1 MISSDLELTLVIDP
15 QLELLEQLKSFEK
28 KSASVLQS
36 HYADN
41 HLVRELVIARSNHM
55 DELLKKLWL
64 ELALGNDCTLIAVGG
79 YGRGELHP
87 HSDLDLLVLVPNSFR
102 QTYSAT
108 LSQFITLLWDV
119 GLQVGHA
126 VRNLKEC
133 VQLAK
138 HDLTIITNLME
149 SRILIGDVSLFEKMR
164 DKTAPNEMW
173 NAQDFFRAK
182 SNEQKQRYRKYDGS
196 SFDLEPNLKSSPGG
210 LRDIHVIGWVAQRR
224 YYPKSLFELIH
235 DQIITKKEY
244 FTLIKNQLFLW
255 RVRFA
260 LHQVT
265 NKAENRL
272 LFDYQKDTAKSLGYE
287 DDEQSL
293 AVEKMMKQYYRSVRV
308 IRNISEILLQV
319 LEEKIFSDSA
329 KRSIREIDNTYQLV
343 NDRLDAKNTSVF
355 AENPGELIRVFQVL
369 ASDKNIIGI
378 TANTLRAIRATRN
391 KINRKF
397 SESKKHRKL
406 FIDFWHT
413 KHQSSRAMFAMK
425 RSGILSDYL
434 PVFRRVSGQMQYDM
448 FHSYTVDEHT
458 LFLLRNLTGFTEQSA
473 IKKFPLCF
481 EIMSKQTHPEIIYLA
496 GLFHDIGKGRGG
508 DHSEI
513 GAEEALRFCKAHELK
528 LEHSETI
535 SWLVA
540 NHLLMSLTAQKRDTS
555 DPKVI
560 KNFAALVKTPDRLEL
575 LYILT
580 VADIR
585 ATSATLWNSWKDSLL
600 KELALS
606 TLALLN
612 HEKVELL
619 EPWKDTRESTRKTL
633 LDNDFEVELV
643 NNYLQ
648 NLTTDYF
655 EKNAAETIAWQA
667 GKVLVDIDT
676 DSDSDSVNKANPTV
690 VAIRKRLD
698 GAGSEIFVYSPDEE
712 DLFARLTTTLAQH
725 HLNVQGA
732 SIYTDSNE
740 FCHDSFYTLN
750 DMNKPTISASEQ
762 EKLKSAIMNNLTSN
776 NWNRRKIQRRMPRQI
791 KHFDVNTEIVFSKDE
806 FSQYTRLDII
816 ARDKPGLLAL
826 LAQAFNSSGLKL
838 HDARITTLGE
848 KVEDTFI
855 ISHKDNS
862 AITSESEQQQ
872 IAKAIKQQ
880 IGS

>member
-1 MISSDLELTLVIDP
+1 MISSDLELTLSIDP

-28 KSASVLQS
+28 KSTSVLQS
-36 HYADN
+36 HYASN
-41 HLVRELVIARSNHM
+41 HLVRELVIARSDHM

-64 ELALGNDCTLIAVGG
+64 ELALGDECALIAVGG

-87 HSDLDLLVLVPNSFR
+87 HSDLDLLVLLPNKLK
-102 QTYSAT
+102 QVYSAT

-119 GLQVGHA
+119 GLKVGHA

-133 VQLAK
+133 VELAAE
-138 HDLTIITNLME
+138 DLTIVTNLME
-149 SRILIGDVSLFEKMR
+149 SRILIGDVNLFDEMR
-164 DKTAPNEMW
+164 AKTAPDQMW

-182 SNEQKQRYRKYDGS
+182 SKEQKQRYRKYDGS

-224 YYPKSLFELIH
+224 YYPKSLFQLIH
-235 DQIITKKEY
+235 NLIITKKEY
-244 FTLIKNQLFLW
+244 YTLIKNQLILW
-255 RVRFA
+255 RIRFA

-265 NKAENRL
+265 GKAEDRL

-287 DDEQSL
+287 DDEKSL
-293 AVEKMMKQYYRSVRV
+293 AVEKMMKQYYRSVLV
-308 IRNISEILLQV
+308 IRNISEILLQA
-319 LEEKIFSDSA
+319 LEENIFSNKMDN
-329 KRSIREIDNTYQLV
+329 SIVKIDNVYQLI
-343 NDRLDAKNTSVF
+343 NNRLDATTTDVF
-355 AENPGELIRVFQVL
+355 AKNPGELIRVFQVL

-397 SESKKHRKL
+397 IEDKDHRQL

-434 PVFRRVSGQMQYDM
+434 PAFRRISGQMQYDM

-458 LFLLRNLTGFTEQSA
+458 LFLLRNLTGFTDKSAKEQ
-473 IKKFPLCF
+473 FPLCF
-481 EIMSKQTHPEIIYLA
+481 EIMNKQTHLEIIYLA

-513 GAEEALRFCKAHELK
+513 GAKEALEFCQSHNLK
-528 LEHSETI
+528 PEHSETI

-560 KNFAALVKTPDRLEL
+560 KNFAELVKTADRLEL

-612 HEKVELL
+612 HEQVELL
-619 EPWKDTRESTRKTL
+619 EPWKDTRETVRRIL
-633 LDNDFEVELV
+633 LDGDFDAELV
-643 NNYLQ
+643 NEYLQ
-648 NLTTDYF
+648 NLSVDYYT
-655 EKNAAETIAWQA
+655 KNTAETIAWQA
-667 GKVLVDIDT
+667 EKVLIST
-676 DSDSDSVNKANPTV
+676 NTCSEELANPTV

-698 GAGSEIFVYSPDEE
+698 GAGSEIFIYSPDKE
-712 DLFARLTTTLAQH
+712 DLFARITTTLTQH

-732 SIYTDSNE
+732 SIYTDANE
-740 FCHDSFYTLN
+740 YCHDSFYTLN
-750 DMNKPTISASEQ
+750 DMHKPTISELEQ
-762 EKLKSAIMNNLTSN
+762 EKLKAAIKSNLTSR

-791 KHFDVNTEIVFSKDE
+791 KHFNVNTEIVFSKDE

-826 LAQAFNSSGLKL
+826 LAQAFKSCSLKL

-862 AITSESEQQQ
+862 AINSKSEQEQ

-880 IGS
+880 IGG